1 MTAAF
6 EFAPVGQADFPDLLA
21 LRIRTL
27 RASLERLGR
36 FDPQRAAQRFQSTF
50 RSTDTRR
57 ILVSGQPAGCVAF
70 WPEPGGMR
78 IEHFY
83 LDEPYQRCGLGA
95 AVLGRLFDEAA
106 PSSQPPTTCLR
117 VGALRGS
124 DANRFYERHGFV
136 KVSESEWDIEYER
149 PHLPALTGGCLC
161 GAVRY
166 RARPTHREGY
176 YCHCRMCQLAF
187 GNTRAAFVHLRK
199 NELTWTTQAPAY
211 HASSAFARR
220 GFCARCGSP
229 LSFEYLDSAT
239 MDVSVGSLDNPAAV
253 LPVSHFAVESRL
265 AAWHAEDG
273 LPGERLDEH
282 AVLTERWKS
291 AYGQAV
297 LPGVQATRPT

>member
-1 MTAAF
+1 MSPAF
-6 EFAPVGQADFPDLLA
+6 EFGPVGDDDVDDLLA
-21 LRIRTL
+21 LRIRVM
-27 RASLERLGR
+27 RESLERLGR
-36 FDPQRAAQRFQSTF
+36 FDPQRAAQRFRTTF
-50 RSTDTRR
+50 RSADTRR
-57 ILVSGQPAGCVAF
+57 ILVTGQPAGCVAF
-70 WPEPGGMR
+70 WAEPGAMR

-83 LDEPYQRCGLGA
+83 VDAPYQRQGIGA
-95 AVLGRLFDEAA
+95 AVLRQLFDEA
-106 PSSQPPTTCLR
+106 PLTSQPPTTCLR

-199 NELTWTTQAPAY
+199 NELTWTTQAPVY

-229 LSFEYLDSAT
+229 LSFEYLDSVG
-239 MDVSVGSLDNPAAV
+239 MDVSVGSLDDPAAV

-282 AVLTERWKS
+282 AMLTERWKA
-291 AYGQAV
+291 AYGQTV
-297 LPGVQATRPT
+297 TPGVQATRAT